1 MRAVGAGA
9 PPRPADL
16 ALGAVTVVP
25 GFVDIHVHGGGGGA
39 FPSDPAEMAAAT
51 ATAVELHR
59 RHGTTTMIASL
70 VTAHPADLLAQV
82 SRDGRAGAVRP
93 GRRHPSG
100 GSVAGGGTLRGA

>member
-1 MRAVGAGA
+1 MT
-9 PPRPADL
+9 
-16 ALGAVTVVP
+16 LGAVTVVP

-51 ATAVELHR
+51 ATAVDLHR

-82 SRDGRAGAVRP
+82 SAMADLVRVRARRRD
-93 GRRHPSG
+93 PSG
-100 GSVAGGGTLRGA
+100 GSVAGGGTLRGP